1 MPMLGEEAYVL
12 SKKYTDKR
20 LLESGIK
27 IYGAKF
33 SGSTAAGVRTH
44 DAVGMVAGVGVDNQ
58 PAVNDFDNIDLF
70 NRPRCN
76 IYHDAQGNPIVMAY
90 EGEPGFNLEG
100 AVFPPYADMASVFY
114 ECKPCAW
121 NGSFD
126 EPQVTG
132 TPREGFELFECFSD
146 WNTPIY
152 LPSYW
157 MAMKDNKAV
166 SISGTFPSQGSLN
179 DHMTNARTY
188 HDNAHTE
195 TMAAHMYE
203 YVLQLVEFATRDV
216 QTIMMGASNNR
227 YNEDDTISTVE
238 SDTVFTTTAAIG
250 ALFVAG
256 QTICIGSAK
265 NGENRTASVVIESIV
280 TDGSVSTFTLRS
292 PVPTMAQGDY
302 LSTRAW
308 INGATDIIVASSGSL
323 VSNMDGKH
331 PCIWRGK
338 VDPWANAFSSICDIL
353 IERTGEDTAEAPYV
367 YTPHYLTDPTKYS
380 SGEITAD
387 YIKLNLSLPGTDGY
401 AKSLA
406 VDKRFKSIGLTDGL
420 GASNATYYLAAY
432 YYYPR
437 YAVCVVSVGGLWNS
451 GRLCSPVFFSCF
463 FAPSD
468 SLFYRLARLSVTRT

>member
-20 LLESGIK
+20 LKESGIK
-27 IYGAKF
+27 IYGVKF
-33 SGSTAAGVRTH
+33 SGSTSAGVRTH

-58 PAVNDFDNIDLF
+58 PAINDFDNVDFF

-76 IYHDAQGNPIVMAY
+76 IYHDAKGNPIVMAY

-132 TPREGFELFECFSD
+132 TPKEGFELFECFPD
-146 WNTPIY
+146 WNTKIY

-157 MAMKDNKAV
+157 MAMKDGKAV
-166 SISGTFPSQGSLN
+166 SISGTFPDYNSLN

-188 HDNAHTE
+188 HANAHTE
-195 TMAAHMYE
+195 TMAVHMYE
-203 YVLQLVEFATRDV
+203 YVLQLVEFATKDV
-216 QTIMMGASNNR
+216 QTVMMGASSNR
-227 YNEDDTISTVE
+227 YNGPDTISTVQ

-256 QTICIGSAK
+256 QTICIGSTQ
-265 NGENRTASVVIESIV
+265 NGSNRSESVVIESIV
-280 TDGSVSTFTLRS
+280 TDGGVSTFTLRS
-292 PVPTMAQGDY
+292 PVSTMVPGDF
-302 LSTRAW
+302 LSSRAW
-308 INGATDIIVASSGSL
+308 INGATDIVVASSGSP
-323 VSNMDGKH
+323 VSNTDGKH

-338 VDPWANAFSSICDIL
+338 VDPWANAYSAICDIL
-353 IERTGEDTAEAPYV
+353 IERTGEGTGEAPYV
-367 YTPHYLTDPTKYS
+367 YTPHYLPNPTKYS
-380 SGEITAD
+380 NGAITAD
-387 YIKLNLSLPGTDGY
+387 YIKLNLSLPGADGY

-406 VDKRFKSIGLTDGL
+406 ADRRFRCIGLTDIL
-420 GASNATYYLAAY
+420 GASSTTYLAAY

-437 YAVCVVSVGGLWNS
+437 YAICVVYVGGYWNN
-451 GRLCSPVFFSCF
+451 GRACSPVFFLCVY
-463 FAPSD
+463 APSD
-468 SLFYRLARLSVTRT
+468 SYVDRLARLSVTRN